1 MHPLI
6 LSLSSIVFVISQI
19 ILVDIILSGDN
30 AVVIG
35 MVANGVDARLR
46 NKVIIFGMVFAFLLR
61 IIFTGIA
68 GTLMNYKIIG
78 LVGGFGLLIVDY
90 KLLMDLLTNGNG
102 EDSIKPKETVMTA
115 IVAIGIADLTM
126 SIDNI
131 LAIAAITGNNLWIM
145 IFGLALS
152 IGIMGVGAKVV
163 SVLMER
169 WKWLSYIGVILIL
182 YIALKMIIINYDAI
196 PLDDLIKKLH
206 ILLS

>member
-131 LAIAAITGNNLWIM
+131 LAIAAITRDNLWIM

-196 PLDDLIKKLH
+196 PLDDLIKKFH

>member
-46 NKVIIFGMVFAFLLR
+46 NKVIIFGMVLAFLLR

-196 PLDDLIKKLH
+196 PLDDLIKKFH